1 VKEIFSFVCLALIII
16 SIITKI
22 KIFQKV
28 FQNLIFVKISFYSL
42 SKYDMKRHENA
53 KTKTRAIKTRGN
65 ESGRYFGRNN
75 ICVH

>member
-1 VKEIFSFVCLALIII
+1 
-16 SIITKI
+16 
-22 KIFQKV
+22 
-28 FQNLIFVKISFYSL
+28 
-42 SKYDMKRHENA
+42 MKRHENA